1 MKQTLTTRQAA
12 DIISRDDS
20 NSFTYDGALALAEY
34 LEALECDTNSELELD
49 LVAIRCD
56 FSQWDSLQEWA
67 EDYYGKSREGRGWKW
82 HLDIADD
89 ADDDEADKIIQTFI
103 EERGILIEFSAGIIV
118 SAF

>member
-56 FSQWDSLQEWA
+56 FSQWDSLQQWA
-67 EDYYGKSREGRGWKW
+67 EDYYGTNREGHGWKW
-82 HLDIADD
+82 NLDIADD